1 MTRGF
6 MRKQVKA
13 ILALLCSVLFLSGC
27 KVGGTDYVLYE
38 SEKAELAASAF
49 SLGENHCSL
58 SEAMIYLCNY
68 KNLYGNE
75 FGIDLWESGADTG
88 KLEQYIKDVAI
99 HELTKVICMDM
110 IATERGIE
118 LTEKEQELAGVAAE
132 NYFQSLSEREI
143 AFMQASPETVKQA
156 YLNYA
161 LANKLYEVLT
171 ESYDREV
178 SDDEARVIL
187 AQQIFVESEETAMI
201 IMEKLQNGSD
211 FATVAVNY
219 NEEPTF
225 QLYIARGDLPDDV
238 ENLVYELDNGE
249 YTDAVVTEEGFYFV
263 KCVNKFVQDMTEANK
278 DNIRMRRKTEMF
290 HDAYEEFVSRTTFS
304 LNEESWNAVSLTEV
318 LSDIQTDC
326 FFTEYDKV
334 FGKKDGI

>member
-1 MTRGF
+1 

-13 ILALLCSVLFLSGC
+13 VLLLLCSAFLLGGC

-38 SEKAELAASAF
+38 SEKEEDTSVF
-49 SLGENHCSL
+49 SLGENGCSL

-75 FGIDLWESGADTG
+75 FGIDLWESSADTG

-99 HELTKVICMDM
+99 QELTRVICMDM
-110 IATERGIE
+110 IAAERGIE
-118 LTEKEQELAGVAAE
+118 LTEKEQELAGIAAE
-132 NYFQSLSEREI
+132 NYFRSLSEREI
-143 AFMQASPETVKQA
+143 AFMQVTQESVQQA
-156 YLNYA
+156 YVNYA
-161 LANKLYEVLT
+161 LANKLYDVLT

-326 FFTEYDKV
+326 FFAEYDKV